1 MRMKQTALKDVCVC
15 LLISAGIIFGHE
27 TGPAVVRVVVEEGSD
42 VVLPCSLSSKE
53 NIVDKL
59 FDWRKDGQKKKKE
72 VFMYDA
78 GDHSNNGQDEQFK
91 GRVSHF
97 SDQLKNGNASIK
109 IRDTKISDSG
119 KYTCD
124 FPRLQPSQTFY
135 IELVV
140 GASPDPYIRILNPT
154 EDGALLQCEVRGAS
168 PKPKVEWKDSA
179 GNILPAEET
188 QVSDRGGRYYVTLL
202 TTVTKTDHYRCV
214 VTQEEIHHQT
224 HSETYVF
231 INDPVLKERSGEIP
245 GAALKPYTRTLT
257 ATEDGALLQCVVEG
271 ASPKP
276 KVEWKDRAGNILPA
290 EEPQVSDRG
299 GSYDVTLLTTVTKT
313 DHYRCV
319 VTQEEIHHQT
329 HSETYVFIYEKLR
342 EESSS
347 KELIGWLGGF
357 FSGWVSG
364 VLTLA
369 AVLVLL
375 VATKCIIIRRIK
387 ERQRETDRQL
397 QNEHRS
403 RERLENAEYKKK
415 NLSLSKRHQRE
426 DEESVKLQIDNHS
439 GETELQNTLNEEESF
454 RLSELQQRED
464 EESVKLQN
472 GSPLLGQDP
481 NSSSNG
487 SSE

>member
-42 VVLPCSLSSKE
+42 VILPCSLSSKE

-119 KYTCD
+119 NYTCH
-124 FPRLQPSQTFY
+124 FPRLQPRQTFY

-140 GASPDPYIRILNPT
+140 GPALKDRSGEIPGAAPKPYIRTLNPT
-154 EDGALLQCEVRGAS
+154 EDRALLQCVVEGAS
-168 PKPKVEWKDSA
+168 SKPKVEWKNSA
-179 GNILPAEET
+179 GNILPAEEP

-224 HSETYVF
+224 DSEIYVF
-231 INDPVLKERSGEIP
+231 IN
-245 GAALKPYTRTLT
+245 
-257 ATEDGALLQCVVEG
+257 
-271 ASPKP
+271 
-276 KVEWKDRAGNILPA
+276 
-290 EEPQVSDRG
+290 
-299 GSYDVTLLTTVTKT
+299 
-313 DHYRCV
+313 
-319 VTQEEIHHQT
+319 
-329 HSETYVFIYEKLR
+329 EKLC

-347 KELIGWLGGF
+347 KELIGWLGGLF
-357 FSGWVSG
+357 VGLVLG

-375 VATKCIIIRRIK
+375 VATKCIIRRRNK
-387 ERQRETDRQL
+387 EPQRRETEEDGYEFEAKRF
-397 QNEHRS
+397 S
-403 RERLENAEYKKK
+403 
-415 NLSLSKRHQRE
+415 SVGTGSKQ
-426 DEESVKLQIDNHS
+426 
-439 GETELQNTLNEEESF
+439 F
-454 RLSELQQRED
+454 F
-464 EESVKLQN
+464 
-472 GSPLLGQDP
+472 
-481 NSSSNG
+481 
-487 SSE
+487 

>member
-140 GASPDPYIRILNPT
+140 ELTIKDRSGEITGASPDPYIRILNPT

-342 EESSS
+342 KESSS
-347 KELIGWLGGF
+347 KGWLLGG
-357 FSGWVSG
+357 G
-364 VLTLA
+364 
-369 AVLVLL
+369 LVLL
-375 VATKCIIIRRIK
+375 VLTVAAVLALVWFIKRRRIK
-387 ERQRETDRQL
+387 
-397 QNEHRS
+397 EHRS

>member
-42 VVLPCSLSSKE
+42 VILPCSLSSKE

-119 KYTCD
+119 NYTCH
-124 FPRLQPSQTFY
+124 FPRLQPRQTFY

-140 GASPDPYIRILNPT
+140 GAAPKPYIRTLNPT
-154 EDGALLQCEVRGAS
+154 EDRALLQCVVEGAS
-168 PKPKVEWKDSA
+168 SKPKVEWKNSA
-179 GNILPAEET
+179 GNILPAEEP

-224 HSETYVF
+224 DSEIYVF
-231 INDPVLKERSGEIP
+231 IN
-245 GAALKPYTRTLT
+245 
-257 ATEDGALLQCVVEG
+257 
-271 ASPKP
+271 
-276 KVEWKDRAGNILPA
+276 
-290 EEPQVSDRG
+290 
-299 GSYDVTLLTTVTKT
+299 
-313 DHYRCV
+313 
-319 VTQEEIHHQT
+319 
-329 HSETYVFIYEKLR
+329 EKLC

-347 KELIGWLGGF
+347 KELIGWLGG
-357 FSGWVSG
+357 GL
-364 VLTLA
+364 VLGALILA

-387 ERQRETDRQL
+387 
-397 QNEHRS
+397 
-403 RERLENAEYKKK
+403 
-415 NLSLSKRHQRE
+415 
-426 DEESVKLQIDNHS
+426 
-439 GETELQNTLNEEESF
+439 
-454 RLSELQQRED
+454 
-464 EESVKLQN
+464 
-472 GSPLLGQDP
+472 GSPLLGQDRVLGSCLS
-481 NSSSNG
+481 NGYSTGYSSSNG
-487 SSE
+487 SSEQKKLAV

>member
-1 MRMKQTALKDVCVC
+1 MKIMILCLC
-15 LLISAGIIFGHE
+15 LLSTITLGHGH
-27 TGPAVVRVVVEEGSD
+27 GPAVVRVEEGSD
-42 VVLPCSLSSKE
+42 VILPCSLSSKE

-59 FDWRKDGQKKKKE
+59 FDWRKDGQKKKEE
-72 VFMYDA
+72 VFLYDG
-78 GDHSNNGQDEQFK
+78 GDHYNNGRPGQDEQFK

-97 SDQLKNGNASIK
+97 KDQLKNGNASIK
-109 IRDTKISDSG
+109 INNTKISDSG
-119 KYTCD
+119 NYTCD
-124 FPRLQPSQTFY
+124 FPHLEPRQTFY

-140 GASPDPYIRILNPT
+140 
-154 EDGALLQCEVRGAS
+154 
-168 PKPKVEWKDSA
+168 
-179 GNILPAEET
+179 
-188 QVSDRGGRYYVTLL
+188 
-202 TTVTKTDHYRCV
+202 
-214 VTQEEIHHQT
+214 
-224 HSETYVF
+224 
-231 INDPVLKERSGEIP
+231 

-387 ERQRETDRQL
+387 EPQRRETEEDGY
-397 QNEHRS
+397 EF
-403 RERLENAEYKKK
+403 EA
-415 NLSLSKRHQRE
+415 KR
-426 DEESVKLQIDNHS
+426 
-439 GETELQNTLNEEESF
+439 
-454 RLSELQQRED
+454 
-464 EESVKLQN
+464 
-472 GSPLLGQDP
+472 
-481 NSSSNG
+481 
-487 SSE
+487 

>member
-140 GASPDPYIRILNPT
+140 ELTIKDRSGEITGASPDPYIRILNPT

-342 EESSS
+342 KESSS
-347 KELIGWLGGF
+347 KGWLLGG
-357 FSGWVSG
+357 G
-364 VLTLA
+364 
-369 AVLVLL
+369 LVLL
-375 VATKCIIIRRIK
+375 VLTVAAVLALVWFIKRRRIK
-387 ERQRETDRQL
+387 E
-397 QNEHRS
+397 
-403 RERLENAEYKKK
+403 
-415 NLSLSKRHQRE
+415 RHQRE

>member
-42 VVLPCSLSSKE
+42 VILPCSLSSKE

-78 GDHSNNGQDEQFK
+78 GDHYNNGRPGQDEQFK

-97 SDQLKNGNASIK
+97 KDQLKNGNASIK
-109 IRDTKISDSG
+109 INNTKISDSG
-119 KYTCD
+119 NYTCD
-124 FPRLQPSQTFY
+124 FPHLEPRQTFY

-140 GASPDPYIRILNPT
+140 GPVLKERSGEIPGAAPEPYTRTLNVT
-154 EDGALLQCEVRGAS
+154 EYRALLQCEVRGAS
-168 PKPKVEWKDSA
+168 FKPKVEWKDSA
-179 GNILPAEET
+179 GNILPAEEP

-231 INDPVLKERSGEIP
+231 I
-245 GAALKPYTRTLT
+245 
-257 ATEDGALLQCVVEG
+257 
-271 ASPKP
+271 
-276 KVEWKDRAGNILPA
+276 
-290 EEPQVSDRG
+290 
-299 GSYDVTLLTTVTKT
+299 
-313 DHYRCV
+313 
-319 VTQEEIHHQT
+319 
-329 HSETYVFIYEKLR
+329 YEKLC

-347 KELIGWLGGF
+347 KELIGWLGG
-357 FSGWVSG
+357 GL
-364 VLTLA
+364 VLGALILA

-387 ERQRETDRQL
+387 
-397 QNEHRS
+397 
-403 RERLENAEYKKK
+403 
-415 NLSLSKRHQRE
+415 
-426 DEESVKLQIDNHS
+426 DNHS
-439 GETELQNTLNEEESF
+439 GETDLQNTLNEEESF
-454 RLSELQQRED
+454 RLSADTSSLALLNAVVTEKEVCSTRQVGTVLTFLRDNSGPSGCDRLFPYTAEQ
-464 EESVKLQN
+464 
-472 GSPLLGQDP
+472 GSLHSD
-481 NSSSNG
+481 
-487 SSE
+487 

>member
-42 VVLPCSLSSKE
+42 VILPCSLSSKE

-119 KYTCD
+119 NYTCH
-124 FPRLQPSQTFY
+124 FPRLQPRQTFY

-140 GASPDPYIRILNPT
+140 ELTIKDRSGEITGAAPEPYTRTLNVT
-154 EDGALLQCEVRGAS
+154 EYRALLQCEVRGAS
-168 PKPKVEWKDSA
+168 FKPKVEWKDSA
-179 GNILPAEET
+179 GNILPAEEP

-231 INDPVLKERSGEIP
+231 I
-245 GAALKPYTRTLT
+245 
-257 ATEDGALLQCVVEG
+257 
-271 ASPKP
+271 
-276 KVEWKDRAGNILPA
+276 
-290 EEPQVSDRG
+290 
-299 GSYDVTLLTTVTKT
+299 
-313 DHYRCV
+313 
-319 VTQEEIHHQT
+319 
-329 HSETYVFIYEKLR
+329 YEKLC

-347 KELIGWLGGF
+347 KELIGWLGGL
-357 FSGWVSG
+357 
-364 VLTLA
+364 VLGASILA
-369 AVLVLL
+369 AVQFVL

-387 ERQRETDRQL
+387 
-397 QNEHRS
+397 
-403 RERLENAEYKKK
+403 
-415 NLSLSKRHQRE
+415 
-426 DEESVKLQIDNHS
+426 
-439 GETELQNTLNEEESF
+439 
-454 RLSELQQRED
+454 
-464 EESVKLQN
+464 
-472 GSPLLGQDP
+472 GSPLLGQDRVLGSCLS
-481 NSSSNG
+481 NGYSTGYSSSNG
-487 SSE
+487 SSEQKKLAV